1 MKQLLLFFTLIV
13 FTFPLIGQNNGI
25 EKPND
30 FLPHIYK
37 QEFTPHHLLVDYFE
51 HVAEN
56 SDQMML
62 QEYGRTYEKRPLLLS
77 VISSKE
83 NIQNIEKIRRS
94 NLINAGILEG
104 EKEWDK
110 DIAIVWLGYSVHGNE
125 AAGSESSLEVL
136 YQLTDK
142 SNAKI
147 QKWLENTVVVMDP
160 AINPDGYSRYTHWNN
175 QVSNTINDVHGD
187 AIEHNEPW
195 PGGRMNHYY
204 FDLNR
209 DWAWLSQK
217 ESQQRV
223 KVYNQWMPHVAADL
237 HEMGPNE
244 PYYFA
249 PAAQPF
255 HKYITPWQND
265 FQYTIGKNHA
275 KYFDENGWLYFTREV
290 FDLLYPSYGD
300 TYPIFSGAIGMTYE
314 QGGSG
319 QAGRAFKTKNEEVLK
334 LEDRI
339 NHHVATSLST
349 VEASAMNAENLVKN
363 FKDYYSNSK
372 NNPQGKYKSFVIKGS
387 NPKGKVKALT
397 NILDQHGI
405 QYGTGNVFKSK
416 SGFDYQEGRQS
427 TFSVTKEDIVVSA
440 HQPRGVLVQVL
451 FEPSTFVVDSLT
463 YDITAWSL
471 PFAFGLE
478 AYAVSDKMDVKASK
492 NQKTSKPLKLK
503 EAYGYVIPWESLNSA
518 KLVSALMKQEIKCR
532 KSSGAFTIED
542 KNFEA
547 GSIIIT
553 RADNRKI
560 ENLLSRIQLAA
571 QEVEAEII
579 PLNTGFSTKGFD
591 LGSSN
596 NSLLNPMQVLTIR
609 GENVSPYS
617 FGQIWHFF
625 EQQLDY
631 PLTVVEKDQL
641 KNAEMDRYTHLI
653 LPEGWYRFNEKELE
667 TITDWVNSG
676 GNLITI
682 GRSMSGFIDKN
693 GYAIKRKT
701 MEEDEAENEKK
712 KEAIVHYSAL
722 QRKSISNSISGAI
735 LKVDVDD
742 SHPLGFGLG
751 KVYHTLKTSSAA
763 YAKLEQG
770 WNVANLTDK
779 HTYYGFIGASAQE
792 KLKDTLVFGSQ
803 NKGRGTVTYLVDNP
817 LYRSFW
823 EEGKL
828 LFSNALFQVSK

>member
-1 MKQLLLFFTLIV
+1 MKQLIFAFSLLV
-13 FTFPLIGQNNGI
+13 FLSPLIGQNKGI
-25 EKPND
+25 EKPED
-30 FLPHIYK
+30 FLPHQYK
-37 QEFTPHHLLVDYFE
+37 KEFTPHHLLVDYFQ

-56 SDQMML
+56 SEQVVM
-62 QEYGRTYEKRPLLLS
+62 QEYGRTYEKRPLVLTI
-77 VISSKE
+77 ISSKN
-83 NIQNIEKIRRS
+83 NIQNLEKIRKS
-94 NLINAGILEG
+94 NLINAGILNE
-104 EKEWDK
+104 ENPWDK
-110 DIAIVWLGYSVHGNE
+110 EVAIVWLGYSVHGNE
-125 AAGSESSLEVL
+125 AAGSESSMEVL

-142 SNAKI
+142 SNKQI
-147 QKWLENTVVVMDP
+147 QKWLENTVVLMDP
-160 AINPDGYSRYTHWNN
+160 SINPDGYSRYTNWNN
-175 QVSNTINDVHGD
+175 QVSNTINDLHGD
-187 AIEHNEPW
+187 ALEHNEPW
-195 PGGRMNHYY
+195 PGGRMNHYF

-209 DWAWLSQK
+209 DWAWLSQA

-223 KVYNQWMPHVAADL
+223 KVYNDWMPHVAADL

-319 QAGRAFKTKNEEVLK
+319 QAGRAFQTKNEEVLR

-339 NHHVATSLST
+339 NHHVTTSLST
-349 VEASAMNAENLVKN
+349 VEASSMNASGLVEN
-363 FKDYYSNSK
+363 FKDYYSKSK
-372 NNPQGKYKSFVIKGS
+372 NNPQGKYKSFVIKGT
-387 NPKGKVKALT
+387 NPQGKIKALT
-397 NILDQHGI
+397 KILDQHGI
-405 QYGTGNVFKSK
+405 EYGTGNLFKSK
-416 SGFDYQEGRQS
+416 SGFSYKEGSQS
-427 TFSVTKEDIVVSA
+427 TFSVTQDDIVISA

-471 PFAFGLE
+471 PFAFGLD
-478 AYAVSDKMDVKASK
+478 AYAIDGKMEVKV
-492 NQKTSKPLKLK
+492 NSKPKTDKPLNLK
-503 EAYGYVIPWESLNSA
+503 EAYGYVIPWESVNSA
-518 KLVSALMKQEIKCR
+518 QLVSALMKEEIR
-532 KSSGAFTIED
+532 LRRSSGSFVIENN
-542 KNFEA
+542 NFA
-547 GSIIIT
+547 PGSIIIT
-553 RADNRKI
+553 KADNRKI
-560 ENLLSRIQLAA
+560 KNLLSRIQKAN
-571 QEVEAEII
+571 QEVQAQII
-579 PLNTGFSTKGFD
+579 PLSTGMSTKGFD

-596 NSLLNPMQVLTIR
+596 NSLLNPIKVLTIR

-625 EQQLDY
+625 EQQLQY
-631 PLTVVEKDQL
+631 PLTIVEKDDL

-667 TITDWVNSG
+667 TITEWVNGG

-682 GRSMSGFIDKN
+682 GRSMSGFIDKS

-722 QRKSISNSISGAI
+722 QRTSISNSISGAI
-735 LKVDVDD
+735 LKVDVDN

-751 KVYHTLKTSSAA
+751 KVYHSLKTSSAA

-770 WNVANLTDK
+770 WNVAHLKDS
-779 HTYYGFIGASAQE
+779 HTYYGFIGASAKE
-792 KLKDTLVFGSQ
+792 KLKNTLVFGSQ